1 MSSLIYKIHPY
12 HYLHVLDTNSN
23 KTRLEIGP
31 QTYLKQENEKIIFG
45 PEKMITIPPRH
56 YCVIENPVVKLKY
69 KGNEVELDENGIA
82 KLAFADL
89 EIRFSC
95 QPFPLYPGEI
105 LKQNITPLKIISAN
119 SALRLKAILDFEDE
133 NSVKRIAGDEWL
145 FEGPGTYIPRKEES
159 VEEKINALV
168 IKPNQAIKLRARKE
182 FSDRNGIKRV
192 TGEEWIVKQTG
203 AYLPNAYES
212 IIGLVDAYV
221 LTEKRA
227 LHLRANCTFIDDFN
241 KKRLNGEEW
250 LITCADT
257 DTYIPNVYEEVV
269 NVVMVTT
276 LNSRQYT
283 VILDPVDSTG
293 KSQMGKKRLVKGEKC
308 FFLQPGEKL
317 ENGIQDIY
325 VLMADEG
332 LILKCIDYFEDELKV
347 RRVPGDRW
355 IIKGPT
361 EYVPPVECEIVSKRK
376 AIPLGLFFLS
386 VSVIDYFRLSFKK
399 LILNTKK
406 AKMKVF
412 TLEALKVVKRELLL
426 ERLIC

>member
-1 MSSLIYKIHPY
+1 
-12 HYLHVLDTNSN
+12 VLDTNSN

-145 FEGPGTYIPRKEES
+145 FEGPGTYIPRKEVS
-159 VEEKINALV
+159 VEEQINALV

-376 AIPLGLFFLS
+376 AIPLGLFFFISFNNL
-386 VSVIDYFRLSFKK
+386 IILDYL
-399 LILNTKK
+399 
-406 AKMKVF
+406 
-412 TLEALKVVKRELLL
+412 LKN
-426 ERLIC
+426 

>member
-145 FEGPGTYIPRKEES
+145 FEGPGTYIPRKEVS
-159 VEEKINALV
+159 VEEQINALV

-293 KSQMGKKRLVKGEKC
+293 KSQMGKKKLVKGEKC

-361 EYVPPVECEIVSKRK
+361 EYVPPIECEIVSKRK

-386 VSVIDYFRLSFKK
+386 VSI
-399 LILNTKK
+399 I
-406 AKMKVF
+406 
-412 TLEALKVVKRELLL
+412 
-426 ERLIC
+426 

>member
-1 MSSLIYKIHPY
+1 M
-12 HYLHVLDTNSN
+12 
-23 KTRLEIGP
+23 
-31 QTYLKQENEKIIFG
+31 
-45 PEKMITIPPRH
+45 
-56 YCVIENPVVKLKY
+56 
-69 KGNEVELDENGIA
+69 
-82 KLAFADL
+82 
-89 EIRFSC
+89 
-95 QPFPLYPGEI
+95 YPGEI

-145 FEGPGTYIPRKEES
+145 FEGPGTYIPRKEVS
-159 VEEKINALV
+159 VEEQINALV

-376 AIPLGLFFLS
+376 AIPLGLFF
-386 VSVIDYFRLSFKK
+386 YQFQ
-399 LILNTKK
+399 
-406 AKMKVF
+406 
-412 TLEALKVVKRELLL
+412 
-426 ERLIC
+426 